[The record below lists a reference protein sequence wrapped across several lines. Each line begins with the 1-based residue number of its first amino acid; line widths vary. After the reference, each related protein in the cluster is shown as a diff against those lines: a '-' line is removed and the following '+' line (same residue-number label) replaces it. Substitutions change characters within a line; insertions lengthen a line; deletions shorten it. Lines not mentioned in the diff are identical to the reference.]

1 MLTSC
6 RGPNEREDCFRVSV
20 QRRLFRLNDQDNNYF
35 QTRMIQSRLYKIR
48 ARNSTEKEKNE
59 ARHISIIVHPAL
71 QPVWAQCV
79 IKSMSALWDIAL
91 NGLLLFMITHIFLD
105 YKGQIHFP
113 LSLPFYFNQN
123 ILRQSH
129 KARLDY
135 IKIER
140 LNPITTF
147 KTFYLAFSQ
156 GFTIAHWPA
165 VLEQS
170 NDFIR

>member
-1 MLTSC
+1 MRGKIASVSASRGGFSHWMTRIMTIFRHAWSSQGSTRIEQETAQRKRKTKSVTS
-6 RGPNEREDCFRVSV
+6 PSS
-20 QRRLFRLNDQDNNYF
+20 Y
-35 QTRMIQSRLYKIR
+35 TRLYSPSEHMC
-48 ARNSTEKEKNE
+48 NNVCECFMG
-59 ARHISIIVHPAL
+59 H
-71 QPVWAQCV
+71 CF
-79 IKSMSALWDIAL
+79 

-147 KTFYLAFSQ
+147 KTFYPAFSQ
-156 GFTIAHWPA
+156 VFTIAHWPA
-165 VLEQS
+165 ALE
-170 NDFIR
+170 